1 MLILVNKKKPG
12 LWGTRGRAPGFFWN
26 DRSGEMLRQRGNSTF
41 TKKFPKI
48 QNDPQPKQL
57 AAIVSVR
64 IIRKLLKYMKKMER
78 LGVSRLFLGMCQAID
93 PPTILVVEDEPFIRM
108 STVTTLEDEG
118 FSVLQAQN
126 SAEALD
132 ILSRHPEVN
141 ILITD
146 VRMPG
151 LMDGLA
157 LVARVQIDYPAIRS
171 IVVSGNTS
179 AEQASNAGAL
189 GFVAKPYLAQTILQA
204 VHDTVLRN

>member
-1 MLILVNKKKPG
+1 LKH
-12 LWGTRGRAPGFFWN
+12 
-26 DRSGEMLRQRGNSTF
+26 
-41 TKKFPKI
+41 
-48 QNDPQPKQL
+48 KQ
-57 AAIVSVR
+57 
-64 IIRKLLKYMKKMER
+64 KLER
-78 LGVSRLFLGMCQAID
+78 FGVSRFFFGMCQTTD
-93 PPTILVVEDEPFIRM
+93 LQTILLVEDEPFIHM
-108 STVTTLEDEG
+108 SAVATLEDAG
-118 FSVLQAQN
+118 FWVLQAQN

-157 LVARVQIDYPAIRS
+157 LVARAQIDYPALRS

-189 GFVAKPYLAQTILQA
+189 GFIAKPYLAQTMIQA
-204 VHDTVLRN
+204 IHDTVLRN